1 VTPTIFIVEDDA
13 DIVRLIEHSL
23 VTAGFGTRLYNSA
36 ENVVFDA
43 VRRPPQL
50 FLLDIMLP
58 GSSGMDLARQIRRDP
73 KLARIPIVFLTAR
86 GSESDRVAG
95 LELGAD
101 DYVVKPFSPRELI
114 ARIRAVLRR
123 FESPWPDEAVT
134 AGTLHIDPVSM
145 KVTIRGEEITTTAT
159 EFRLLELL
167 ARNPGRVFTRD
178 QLLDSVWRDTAFV
191 TPRSIDVYI
200 RRLREKIEQNADEPV
215 MFRTVRGVGYRFE
228 AER

>member
-1 VTPTIFIVEDDA
+1 VNPTIFIVEDDA
-13 DIVRLIEHSL
+13 DIVRLIQHSL
-23 VTAGFGTRLYNSA
+23 ASAGFDTRVYGSA
-36 ENVVFDA
+36 ENVVADA
-43 VRRPPQL
+43 TRRPPLL

-58 GSSGMDLARQIRRDP
+58 GSSGMDLCGWIRRDP
-73 KLARIPIVFLTAR
+73 KLARIPIMFLTAK
-86 GSESDRVAG
+86 GSEADRVAG
-95 LELGAD
+95 LERGAD

-123 FESPWPDEAVT
+123 FESPWSNEAVT
-134 AGTLHIDPVSM
+134 AGTLRIDPVSM
-145 KVTIRGEEITTTAT
+145 TVTVRGQQVTTTAT

-167 ARNPGRVFTRD
+167 ARNPARVFTRD

-200 RRLREKIEQNADEPV
+200 RRLREKIEQNAEEPT
-215 MFRTVRGVGYRFE
+215 MLRTVRGVGYRFE